1 MSQAAPGS
9 VTFSFIAP
17 VHNEEAGLERFH
29 SRLTAVAQKLNE
41 PYEII
46 FVNDGSSDA
55 SDSVIRRLAI
65 ADPHVKCVEFSR
77 NFGHQAAVTAGYD
90 YASGRAVISLDSDCQ
105 HPPEL
110 IPELVAQW
118 REGFEIIYTV
128 RRDTAGIS
136 PVRRAIGRL
145 AYRVIRLV
153 SGIELTDQADFRLMD
168 RRAVEALK
176 ANREHARFIRGLV
189 RWIGFRQTG
198 IPYTAEAR
206 TSGQST
212 YTLRQLVN
220 MTTAGMFNF
229 SVRPLRLIA
238 GLGGV
243 LMALAMVYLVL
254 CAALLW
260 PLGAVPSGLWHLAM
274 TVVGLTG
281 LQLTAVGLVGE
292 YVGRVFEEAK
302 GRPLYVVRQVAGFE
316 PPTPPPQAQTEEARV
331 GELAEEEEKRDNW
344 AVYT

>member
-1 MSQAAPGS
+1 MSQATPGS

-29 SRLTAVAQKLNE
+29 SRLTAVAKKLGE

-46 FVNDGSSDA
+46 LVNDGSIDA
-55 SDSVIRRLAI
+55 SDAVIRRLAI
-65 ADPHVKCVEFSR
+65 VDPHVKYVEFSR
-77 NFGHQAAVTAGYD
+77 NFGHQAAITAGYD
-90 YASGRAVISLDSDCQ
+90 HASGRAVISLDSDCQ

-118 REGFEIIYTV
+118 REGFEIVYTV
-128 RRDTAGIS
+128 RRDTRGIS
-136 PVRRAIGRL
+136 LVRRATSRL
-145 AYRVIRLV
+145 AYRMIRFV
-153 SGIELTDQADFRLMD
+153 SGIDLTNQADFRLMD

-176 ANREHARFIRGLV
+176 ANREHARFVRGLV

-206 TSGQST
+206 TTGRST
-212 YTLRQLVN
+212 YTLRQQLN

-243 LMALAMVYLVL
+243 LMGLAMFYLVL
-254 CAALLW
+254 CLALLW
-260 PLGAVPSGLWHLAM
+260 PLAAVPSGLWHLAM
-274 TVVGLTG
+274 AVVGLTG
-281 LQLTAVGLVGE
+281 LQMTALGLVGE
-292 YVGRVFEEAK
+292 YVGRIFEEAK
-302 GRPLYVVRQVAGFE
+302 GRPLYVVRQVGGFE
-316 PPTPPPQAQTEEARV
+316 PATPPPQAQAEEARV
-331 GELAEEEEKRDNW
+331 GEPAEQDEERDNW